1 MSYPEEREET
11 FRSKIYKKYSYDIF
25 PRINH
30 VRGTTRL
37 KDILESIS
45 QLDISK
51 INKED
56 VEKISDKE
64 WDNLIILDAARYDT
78 YKETINTDADY
89 RITAESHSKGF
100 IRENFSEG
108 DWSDTVVITANP
120 FYNEEEFERLT
131 GEKPSEK
138 FETIFQVWETDWNE
152 ENGTVMPE
160 KIVEKTK
167 TAQKLFP
174 DKRKL
179 LHFMQPHY
187 PFIDSGIE
195 EPGFSGIVNDKELEQ
210 IWERTEKGELE
221 HRKSKK
227 AYLENHKATLNALDL
242 LEEILKGKTM
252 ITADH
257 GNLLGEKGLYGHP
270 GKSSLEPL
278 RKVPWD
284 NLEDV
289 KQ

>member
-1 MSYPEEREET
+1 MTYPEEREET
-11 FRSKIYKKYSYDIF
+11 LRSKIYKKYSYDIF
-25 PRINH
+25 PKIDH
-30 VRGTTRL
+30 VRGTTLL
-37 KDILESIS
+37 KDSLKRIA
-45 QLDISK
+45 QLGITK
-51 INKED
+51 IDKAN

-64 WDNLIILDAARYDT
+64 WNNLIILDAARHDT
-78 YKETINTDADY
+78 YRERINPEADY
-89 RITAESHSKGF
+89 RITAESHSRGF
-100 IRENFSEG
+100 IRENFSKGE
-108 DWSDTVVITANP
+108 WSNTVVITANP

-152 ENGTVMPE
+152 EKGTVMPE
-160 KIVEKTK
+160 KIVEKAK

-174 DKRKL
+174 NKRKI

-187 PFIDSGIE
+187 PFIKSEIE
-195 EPGFSGIVNDKELEQ
+195 EPGFSGIVNDEELEQ
-210 IWERTEKGELE
+210 IWERTEKGELK
-221 HRKSKK
+221 HGKSKN
-227 AYLENHKATLNALDL
+227 AYLKNHDVALNPLEQLKQILD
-242 LEEILKGKTM
+242 KKTI

-270 GKSSLEPL
+270 GKSELEPL

-289 KQ
+289 EK